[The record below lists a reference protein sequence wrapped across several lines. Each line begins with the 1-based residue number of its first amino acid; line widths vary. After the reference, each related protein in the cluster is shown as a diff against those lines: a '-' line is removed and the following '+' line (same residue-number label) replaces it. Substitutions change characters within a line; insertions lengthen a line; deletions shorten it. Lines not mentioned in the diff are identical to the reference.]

1 MQEFIHRHDQSK
13 HSDEKVLCI
22 YWTENADVFII
33 NLNDYIKEAKKLA
46 PTKHNVLKIIAG
58 LSHLLAK
65 LRYPL
70 LS

>member
-46 PTKHNVLKIIAG
+46 PTKHNVLKIIA
-58 LSHLLAK
+58 
-65 LRYPL
+65 
-70 LS
+70 

>member
-65 LRYPL
+65 LRYLL